1 MLDVPNFFW
10 DSEPTLHPLYNAVRE
25 YLEIKPRIQVL
36 NERCR
41 VFLDLAEIL
50 SDSVADR
57 KMSRLSWIVI
67 ILIVLSILVTTSE
80 VFLRFGILST
90 SRSSGVAGLSSSSA
104 KVNATCECPGVA
116 TPSVGGMGAAEQV
129 PMLTGMSAPPG
140 FFSHVPMPVGK

>member
-10 DSEPTLHPLYNAVRE
+10 ESEPTLHPLYSAVRE

-50 SDSVADR
+50 SDSIADR
-57 KMSRLSWIVI
+57 KMSRLTWIII

-80 VFLRFGILST
+80 VVLRFGLLST
-90 SRSSGVAGLSSSSA
+90 QRMVDVPSVDALVGEGGS
-104 KVNATCECPGVA
+104 NA
-116 TPSVGGMGAAEQV
+116 SVGGAHVELARRAPVVPSPAGA
-129 PMLTGMSAPPG
+129 
-140 FFSHVPMPVGK
+140 VGRLALAAWRGRAA